1 MQRMRPRYLPPLPD
15 EPLEAGQALL
25 RDGSTILL
33 RLSEPSDC
41 RAFETFVAQL
51 SPESRRHRFF
61 SESAPP
67 TESLRPLCDSSHP
80 EQRMTLL
87 ALREQDGASRIV
99 GAGSY
104 FVRDRTTAEVAFA
117 VADSLRGQGLGTILL
132 ERIALLALRHGF
144 TRLWAITHADNL
156 AMREVFDESGFSVQ
170 EHLQGGDIEVDLSLA
185 PTESTAQRAEW
196 RERLA
201 TAASLRPLLHPASV
215 AIVGASRDPHSIGY
229 RLLDAARSNDFRG
242 RLYPINP
249 HASTIGGLQ
258 AYPSLRALPEP
269 VDLAVIAVPHE
280 IVPKVAEECALW
292 GVRALVVISSGFAE
306 VGEEGKRRQDDLLET
321 VRRHGMRMVGP
332 NCFGILNTDPAIHL
346 NATFTSVFPRP
357 GRIAMSSQSG
367 ALGLALLAATDRL
380 QLGISTFVS
389 VGNKADV
396 SLNDLLQYWENDP
409 ATGVILLYAESF
421 GNPRKFARIAK
432 RVARQ
437 KPIIALKAGRT
448 SSGRR
453 AAGSHTAALA
463 ADNVA
468 VDALFRQ
475 TGIVRA
481 DNLEELFALAL
492 GFSEQ
497 PLPRGRRVGILTNA
511 GGPGILCADACEAG
525 GLTVPPLSRETQ
537 SRLRSFLPA
546 AAALQNPV
554 DLIASASPEQY
565 REAVHTLLASPE
577 LDALII
583 LYIAVTATDTEPIAE
598 GIRKGILQ
606 ARTQHADGKPVSI
619 VWMAEADRDRRFVLL
634 NETIPTFA
642 LPELPARVLSRAADY
657 VEWRRSPQGMIPDFD
672 DLRIEAARAC
682 CRDALT
688 QRGPGWLTVAETRR
702 VLESFSLPLPS
713 GGVAKTADEAAA
725 IAARVG
731 FPVAVKL
738 ASHRIVHKTEIGG
751 VQLNLID
758 DKAVREAYEAIRA
771 RLSQDGTLD
780 AMEGVLVQPMLK
792 GGVEVMAGM
801 TQDPSFGPLLGFGL
815 GGIHVEILGDVQFKV
830 TPLTEVDAA
839 DMVRSI
845 KGRRLLEGYRGHPAA
860 DIGAI
865 EELLLRLSRL
875 VEEVPEIVELDLN
888 PIFALPP
895 GQGCQIADAR
905 IRVGKNVS

>member
-117 VADSLRGQGLGTILL
+117 VADTLRGQGLGTILL

-280 IVPKVAEECALW
+280 IVPKVAEECALL

-525 GLTVPPLSRETQ
+525 GLTVPTLSREAQ

-725 IAARVG
+725 IAARIG

>member
-117 VADSLRGQGLGTILL
+117 VADTLRGQGLGTILL

-280 IVPKVAEECALW
+280 IVPKVAEECALL

-525 GLTVPPLSRETQ
+525 GLTVPTLSRETQ

-725 IAARVG
+725 IAARIG